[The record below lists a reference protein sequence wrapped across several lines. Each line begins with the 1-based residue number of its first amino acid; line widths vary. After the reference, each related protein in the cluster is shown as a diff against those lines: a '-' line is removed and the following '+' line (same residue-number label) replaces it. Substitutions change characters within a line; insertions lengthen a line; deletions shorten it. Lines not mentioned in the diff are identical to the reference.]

1 MRGNRFR
8 AIFTRSRRDLRRSGP
23 SGNIVK
29 AGENVLFRSK
39 LRHAATAGLAG
50 FVLIACGSAP
60 ALAQVPTI
68 ERTAKGQPA
77 KDIRV
82 GVYLNV
88 QPDCTSGTLP
98 AIRLVSPPANGA
110 VNIKRGKV
118 TATNYKQCLA
128 LEVPGFIAFYRSK
141 PDFSGIDIL
150 TIEVKYP
157 GGRTEMQ
164 RISVTV
170 GGGPAGQKI

>member
-1 MRGNRFR
+1 MEAHEGMLFLGRKSLYFS
-8 AIFTRSRRDLRRSGP
+8 AVCVTC
-23 SGNIVK
+23 IVLV
-29 AGENVLFRSK
+29 AGE
-39 LRHAATAGLAG
+39 
-50 FVLIACGSAP
+50 SASV
-60 ALAQVPTI
+60 LAQVPTV
-68 ERTAKGQPA
+68 ERAAKGHPA

-118 TATNYKQCLA
+118 SATNYKQCLA
-128 LEVPGFIAFYRSK
+128 LEVPGFIAFYRSR
-141 PDFSGIDIL
+141 PDFSGVDVL

-157 GGRTEMQ
+157 GGRTELQ

-170 GGGPAGQKI
+170 GGGPGGRDI

>member
-1 MRGNRFR
+1 M
-8 AIFTRSRRDLRRSGP
+8 
-23 SGNIVK
+23 V
-29 AGENVLFRSK
+29 
-39 LRHAATAGLAG
+39 
-50 FVLIACGSAP
+50 
-60 ALAQVPTI
+60 LAQEKTV
-68 ERTAKGQPA
+68 ERAAKGQPA

-98 AIRLVSPPANGA
+98 AIRLVSPPTNGA
-110 VNIKRGKV
+110 VSIKRGKV

-141 PDFSGIDIL
+141 ADFSGIDVLI
-150 TIEVKYP
+150 IEVKYP

>member
-1 MRGNRFR
+1 
-8 AIFTRSRRDLRRSGP
+8 
-23 SGNIVK
+23 VK
-29 AGENVLFRSK
+29 ADVRHLFQSNFW
-39 LRHAATAGLAG
+39 HAIANCLAI
-50 FVLIACGSAP
+50 LILVANGSSVV
-60 ALAQVPTI
+60 LAQEKTV
-68 ERTAKGQPA
+68 ERAAKGEPA

-88 QPDCTSGTLP
+88 QPDCTSGALP
-98 AIRLVSPPANGA
+98 AIRLVSPPTNGA
-110 VNIKRGKV
+110 ISIKRGKV
-118 TATNYKQCLA
+118 SATNYKQCLA

-141 PDFSGIDIL
+141 ADFSGIDVLI
-150 TIEVKYP
+150 IEVKYP

>member
-1 MRGNRFR
+1 M
-8 AIFTRSRRDLRRSGP
+8 ASLV
-23 SGNIVK
+23 IV
-29 AGENVLFRSK
+29 
-39 LRHAATAGLAG
+39 
-50 FVLIACGSAP
+50 ACASSDV
-60 ALAQVPTI
+60 LAQVPLV

-88 QPDCTSGTLP
+88 QPDCTSGVLP
-98 AIRLVSPPANGA
+98 TIRLVGPPANGA
-110 VNIKRGKV
+110 VSIKRGKV
-118 TATNYKQCLA
+118 SATNYKQCLA

-141 PDFSGIDIL
+141 ADFSGVDVV

-157 GGRTEMQ
+157 GGRTEVQ

>member
-1 MRGNRFR
+1 
-8 AIFTRSRRDLRRSGP
+8 
-23 SGNIVK
+23 VE
-29 AGENVLFRSK
+29 AGEIHFFQSNFR
-39 LRHAATAGLAG
+39 RAAASCLAI
-50 FVLIACGSAP
+50 LILVASGAP
-60 ALAQVPTI
+60 AVMAQEKTV
-68 ERTAKGQPA
+68 ERAAKGQPA
-77 KDIRV
+77 KDIQV

-88 QPDCTSGTLP
+88 QPDCTSGALP
-98 AIRLVSPPANGA
+98 AIRLVSPPTNGA
-110 VNIKRGKV
+110 ISIKRGKV
-118 TATNYKQCLA
+118 SATNYKQCLA
-128 LEVPGFIAFYRSK
+128 LEVPGYIAFYRSK

>member
-1 MRGNRFR
+1 VK
-8 AIFTRSRRDLRRSGP
+8 AASRRISRGIFRYAVSSLSGL
-23 SGNIVK
+23 ILA
-29 AGENVLFRSK
+29 AGAS
-39 LRHAATAGLAG
+39 
-50 FVLIACGSAP
+50 SA
-60 ALAQVPTI
+60 ALAQVQTV
-68 ERTAKGQPA
+68 ERAAKGQPA

-88 QPDCTSGTLP
+88 LPDCTSGTLP
-98 AIRLVSPPANGA
+98 AIRLLNPPVNGA

-141 PDFSGIDIL
+141 PDFSGVDMV

-157 GGRTEMQ
+157 GGRTEVQ

-170 GGGPAGQKI
+170 GDGTPGRKI